1 MSLIVENL
9 VSQGF
14 ELAIFGMG
22 TVFVFL
28 TLLILATHGMS
39 RLVQK
44 YEPEMPKTAVK
55 TATQKVDRHLVEVIA
70 AAIAQH
76 RNEGD

>member
-1 MSLIVENL
+1 MENL

-22 TVFVFL
+22 TVFMFL

-39 RLVQK
+39 LWVQK
-44 YEPEMPKTAVK
+44 YEAKNTAD
-55 TATQKVDRHLVEVIA
+55 TATQKVDRHLLAIISR
-70 AAIAQH
+70 AIARH
-76 RNEGD
+76 RSKRN

>member
-1 MSLIVENL
+1 MENL

-22 TVFVFL
+22 TVFMFL

-39 RLVQK
+39 LLVQK
-44 YEPEMPKTAVK
+44 YEAKNTAD
-55 TATQKVDRHLVEVIA
+55 TATQKVDRHLLAIISR
-70 AAIAQH
+70 AIARH
-76 RNEGD
+76 RSKLN

>member
-1 MSLIVENL
+1 MGNL

-28 TLLILATHGMS
+28 TLLILATHCMS
-39 RLVQK
+39 LLVQK
-44 YEPEMPKTAVK
+44 FEPEAPKQAVV
-55 TATQKVDRHLVEVIA
+55 TVAQVDDRNLLTVIS

-76 RNEGD
+76 KNKHS

>member
-1 MSLIVENL
+1 MENL

-22 TVFVFL
+22 TVFMFL

-39 RLVQK
+39 LLVQK
-44 YEPEMPKTAVK
+44 YEAKNTAD
-55 TATQKVDRHLVEVIA
+55 TATQKVDLHLLAIISR
-70 AAIAQH
+70 AIARH
-76 RNEGD
+76 RSKRN

>member
-1 MSLIVENL
+1 MENL

-28 TLLILATHGMS
+28 TLLILVTHGMS
-39 RLVQK
+39 LLVQK
-44 YEPEMPKTAVK
+44 YEPELPKTAAQ
-55 TATQKVDRHLVEVIA
+55 TATQKVDRHLLAVIT
-70 AAIAQH
+70 AAISEH
-76 RNEGD
+76 RSKRD

>member
-1 MSLIVENL
+1 MENL

-22 TVFVFL
+22 TVFMFL

-39 RLVQK
+39 LLVQK
-44 YEPEMPKTAVK
+44 YEAKNTAD
-55 TATQKVDRHLVEVIA
+55 TATQKVDRHLLAIISR
-70 AAIAQH
+70 AIARH
-76 RNEGD
+76 RSKRN